1 MLLRMA
7 IATLRGERAVAATL
21 VGLLLLS
28 ALLACAGTALMARLA
43 GAGETLLDRADA
55 PHLVQ
60 MHSGEVDA
68 DEVAEFARDR
78 PEVTA
83 HQVQP
88 LLGLEGAQLFLD
100 GESQAA
106 SVQQN
111 LLVVPDDR
119 RDLLLDEQD
128 RPITD
133 VHPGTIWLPLFHQL
147 ESGVSTGDT
156 VTITGPDGFRRELE
170 VAGFLRDSTMNT
182 AIAGSKRLAVS
193 EEDLA
198 DIAAHTGTWEHLL
211 SFWVHDPAA
220 DLTTLRTA
228 YQESALPSAGPMVD
242 RSAFRLFTVLAEGLV
257 ATIVLLGAVLVLV
270 VGLLCLRLGLRTSLE
285 RGRREISVM
294 GAIGISARDIRTVYL
309 LVHGG
314 LASLAALGG
323 LCGGLLLEPV
333 LSAGFTRY
341 VGPTGGAEV
350 VLAPAGVAL
359 LLVLGVVLA
368 VHLQLRALR
377 RLSPLEAL
385 RGTVPRERRRG
396 AAALSSR
403 ASRASRASGIPA
415 PSLHRLPLPVGP
427 ALGVL
432 SLLRRGGS
440 TGLLVAVFSVCAV
453 LVMLP
458 TSVATTLASEQF
470 SSQLGIGDADLRAD
484 LPYTGEDS
492 AERFQQMQQA
502 FAEDPR
508 LQEHTA
514 MVTTRHSVRGEEGS
528 TIGLPVT
535 SGDHEALPV
544 AYADGRAPRGETEI
558 ALSLLALAETGTAVG
573 ETLPIQISGQWR
585 ELRIVGSYQDITYGG
600 ITAKGMLPAEGEQ
613 VLWYSLGGSL
623 APGAAG
629 DARDVA
635 ADLTA
640 QLPGLR
646 VFAAEDHQDQL
657 LGPLSERVSA
667 TAAMTSGAALLLA
680 ALLTVMIMR
689 LWIAAE
695 ATPIAVQRALGTALA
710 TLRAPYL
717 TRMLVTLAAGLLLGT
732 GATRSLGQ
740 GLFNLLLEGLF
751 AGPEHLF
758 QGTSRVELVV
768 DPLLTGLAQPLL
780 LAGTV
785 LAAALFTC
793 RRLRTLEVRTLLAD

>member
-28 ALLACAGTALMARLA
+28 ALLACAGTALLARLA

-147 ESGVSTGDT
+147 ESGISTGDT

-285 RGRREISVM
+285 RDRREIAVM

-350 VLAPAGVAL
+350 VLAPAGV
-359 LLVLGVVLA
+359 
-368 VHLQLRALR
+368 
-377 RLSPLEAL
+377 
-385 RGTVPRERRRG
+385 
-396 AAALSSR
+396 
-403 ASRASRASGIPA
+403 
-415 PSLHRLPLPVGP
+415 
-427 ALGVL
+427 
-432 SLLRRGGS
+432 
-440 TGLLVAVFSVCAV
+440 
-453 LVMLP
+453 
-458 TSVATTLASEQF
+458 
-470 SSQLGIGDADLRAD
+470 
-484 LPYTGEDS
+484 
-492 AERFQQMQQA
+492 
-502 FAEDPR
+502 
-508 LQEHTA
+508 
-514 MVTTRHSVRGEEGS
+514 
-528 TIGLPVT
+528 
-535 SGDHEALPV
+535 
-544 AYADGRAPRGETEI
+544 
-558 ALSLLALAETGTAVG
+558 
-573 ETLPIQISGQWR
+573 
-585 ELRIVGSYQDITYGG
+585 
-600 ITAKGMLPAEGEQ
+600 
-613 VLWYSLGGSL
+613 
-623 APGAAG
+623 
-629 DARDVA
+629 
-635 ADLTA
+635 
-640 QLPGLR
+640 
-646 VFAAEDHQDQL
+646 
-657 LGPLSERVSA
+657 
-667 TAAMTSGAALLLA
+667 ALLLA

>member
-60 MHSGEVDA
+60 MHSGEVDV
-68 DEVAEFARDR
+68 DEVEEFARGR

-83 HQVQP
+83 HRVQP

-211 SFWVHDPAA
+211 SFWVHDPSA
-220 DLTTLRTA
+220 DLTSLRTA

-285 RGRREISVM
+285 RDRREIAVM
-294 GAIGISARDIRTVYL
+294 GAIGIPARDIRTVYL

-359 LLVLGVVLA
+359 LLVLGVVLT

-385 RGTVPRERRRG
+385 RGTFPRERRRG

-403 ASRASRASGIPA
+403 ASRIPT

-573 ETLPIQISGQWR
+573 ETLPIQIAGQWR
-585 ELRIVGSYQDITYGG
+585 ELTVVGSYQDITYGG
-600 ITAKGMLPAEGEQ
+600 ITAKGMLPTEGEQ

-623 APGAAG
+623 APGAAA
-629 DARDVA
+629 DAREVA

-646 VFAAEDHQDQL
+646 VFAAEDHQEQL

-695 ATPIAVQRALGTALA
+695 ATPIAVQRALGAALA

-732 GATRSLGQ
+732 GATLSLGQ

-751 AGPEHLF
+751 AGAEHLF

-768 DPLLTGLAQPLL
+768 DPLRTGLAQPLL